1 MKNKK
6 MSDVINF
13 LNENPLIYLATS
25 GLDGNAKVRPNYFT
39 LKKMENLTSVLQT
52 LNQCLK
58 N

>member
-1 MKNKK
+1 